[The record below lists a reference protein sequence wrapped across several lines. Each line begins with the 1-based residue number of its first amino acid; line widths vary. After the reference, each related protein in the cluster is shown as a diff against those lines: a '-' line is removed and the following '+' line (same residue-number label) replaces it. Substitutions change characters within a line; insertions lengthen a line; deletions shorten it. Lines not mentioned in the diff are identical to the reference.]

1 LRHCQSLLFHRVS
14 PHRLSIAPITLLKR
28 SRLLVQRCLNSKES
42 SKMSKS
48 ITAFFVVA
56 VALVAAIALNPSAEK
71 HRTKIKEA
79 IAERSQLASVLGVG
93 QLTAFASNYHSIWV
107 ASYTTVTGKT
117 ISVGVFGMV
126 FVSE

>member
-1 LRHCQSLLFHRVS
+1 
-14 PHRLSIAPITLLKR
+14 
-28 SRLLVQRCLNSKES
+28 
-42 SKMSKS
+42 MSKS

-56 VALVAAIALNPSAEK
+56 VALVAAIARNPSAEK

-93 QLTAFASNYHSIWV
+93 QLTAFASNYHSIGV
-107 ASYTTVTGKT
+107 ASYTTVNGKT